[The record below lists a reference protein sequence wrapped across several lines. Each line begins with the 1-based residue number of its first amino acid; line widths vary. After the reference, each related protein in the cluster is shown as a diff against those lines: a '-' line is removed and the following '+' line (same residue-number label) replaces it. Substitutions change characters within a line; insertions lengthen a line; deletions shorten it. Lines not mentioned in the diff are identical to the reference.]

1 MDESKLPLN
10 WLQGITGGASGGG
23 GESEAAA
30 YGRLH
35 EKEARRKLE
44 QILGLQIAEAKKVV
58 DKGRGWWKDFFT
70 SVCVFSNDSW
80 QWSRCE

>member
-1 MDESKLPLN
+1 MSPIAIVKDILRAA
-10 WLQGITGGASGGG
+10 GGASGGG

-70 SVCVFSNDSW
+70 SVCVLSNDSC